1 MKQME
6 HSYKGEEK
14 FLVNDLKTIV
24 SKARS
29 KAFAAVNYSLVERN
43 WRIGKRIVEEEQNG
57 EARAEY
63 GKHIIE
69 VASAALTEEFGKGF
83 SETNLINF
91 KKFFLLF
98 KELEI
103 HQTVSEEFRKQVLH
117 LLPWSHYERLIRVE
131 DKKAREWYAKE
142 AYEQGWSFRTLNR
155 NINTLYYERLLM
167 SKKKQPVVN
176 EMQDKTKAYQ
186 QDKLEYIKSPVVL
199 EFLGLP
205 EDTSLAESKLETAI
219 INNLEKFLMEM
230 GKGYALVARQQ
241 HIRTEENDYYIDLV
255 FYNYLIKSFILVDLK
270 VNRITYQDVG
280 QMDMYLQMY
289 DKMKKGPDDNP
300 TIGIILCTETDSDVA
315 RYSTL
320 AKNDQMFAAKYKLYL
335 PDKEDLRREIERQKE
350 LYLMAHPEETGISV
364 TNGYAQPDSCFMFAY
379 DLEQDKLLWRS
390 ADQSYNSMN
399 FVVKGDVILCG
410 YGFTAEDDYL
420 YQINRNTGE
429 ILDRLELKKM
439 PDLLVEQDGK
449 LYVHTYSYDYVID
462 F

>member
-6 HSYKGEEK
+6 HSYKGGEK

-63 GKHIIE
+63 GKYIIE

-83 SETNLINF
+83 SETNIRTF
-91 KKFFLLF
+91 RKFFLIF
-98 KELEI
+98 RNLEI
-103 HQTVSEEFRKQVLH
+103 QQTVSAESNLPKQQTLSDNLSSH
-117 LLPWSHYERLIRVE
+117 FQKGQTPPAQFKLRLLPWSHYERLIRVE

-142 AYEQGWSFRTLNR
+142 AFEQGWSFRTLNR

-350 LYLMAHPEETGISV
+350 LYLMAHPEE
-364 TNGYAQPDSCFMFAY
+364 N
-379 DLEQDKLLWRS
+379 DK
-390 ADQSYNSMN
+390 
-399 FVVKGDVILCG
+399 
-410 YGFTAEDDYL
+410 E
-420 YQINRNTGE
+420 
-429 ILDRLELKKM
+429 
-439 PDLLVEQDGK
+439 
-449 LYVHTYSYDYVID
+449 
-462 F
+462 

>member
-1 MKQME
+1 MKEPGKKYNDEDNM
-6 HSYKGEEK
+6 
-14 FLVNDLKTIV
+14 LVNDLRSIV

-43 WRIGKRIVEEEQNG
+43 WRIGQRIVEEEQNG
-57 EARAEY
+57 ASRAEY
-63 GKHIIE
+63 GKHVIE

-83 SETNLINF
+83 SKTNIMNF
-91 KKFFLLF
+91 KKFYLKF
-98 KELEI
+98 KELTI
-103 HQTVSEEFRKQVLH
+103 PQTVSEEFKKQKHQTLSDESS
-117 LLPWSHYERLIRVE
+117 LLPPKGQTPPAQFELRFLPWSHYERLIRVE

-142 AYEQGWSFRTLNR
+142 AFEQGWSFRTLNR

-350 LYLMAHPEETGISV
+350 LYLMAHPEE
-364 TNGYAQPDSCFMFAY
+364 N
-379 DLEQDKLLWRS
+379 DK
-390 ADQSYNSMN
+390 
-399 FVVKGDVILCG
+399 
-410 YGFTAEDDYL
+410 E
-420 YQINRNTGE
+420 
-429 ILDRLELKKM
+429 
-439 PDLLVEQDGK
+439 
-449 LYVHTYSYDYVID
+449 
-462 F
+462 

>member
-1 MKQME
+1 MKQPGKKYNDEDNM
-6 HSYKGEEK
+6 
-14 FLVNDLKTIV
+14 LVNDLRSIV

-43 WRIGKRIVEEEQNG
+43 WRIGQRIVEQEQNG
-57 EARAEY
+57 ASRAEY
-63 GKHIIE
+63 GKHVIE
-69 VASAALTEEFGKGF
+69 IASAALTEEFGKGF
-83 SETNLINF
+83 SETNIMNF
-91 KKFFLLF
+91 KKFYLKF
-98 KELEI
+98 KELTI
-103 HQTVSEEFRKQVLH
+103 PQTVSEEFKKQKQQTLSDELSSH
-117 LLPWSHYERLIRVE
+117 FQKGQTPPAQFELRLLPWSHYERLIRVE

-142 AYEQGWSFRTLNR
+142 AFNEGWSYRTLNR

-350 LYLMAHPEETGISV
+350 LYLMAHPEE
-364 TNGYAQPDSCFMFAY
+364 N
-379 DLEQDKLLWRS
+379 DK
-390 ADQSYNSMN
+390 
-399 FVVKGDVILCG
+399 
-410 YGFTAEDDYL
+410 E
-420 YQINRNTGE
+420 
-429 ILDRLELKKM
+429 
-439 PDLLVEQDGK
+439 
-449 LYVHTYSYDYVID
+449 
-462 F
+462 

>member
-63 GKHIIE
+63 GKYIIE

-83 SETNLINF
+83 SETNIRTF
-91 KKFFLLF
+91 RKFFLIF
-98 KELEI
+98 RNLEI
-103 HQTVSEEFRKQVLH
+103 QQTVSAESNLPKQQTLSDNLSSH
-117 LLPWSHYERLIRVE
+117 FQKGQTPPAQFKLRLLPWSHYERLIRVE

-142 AYEQGWSFRTLNR
+142 AFEQGWSFRTLNR

-167 SKKKQPVVN
+167 SKKKRPVVD
-176 EMQDKTKAYQ
+176 EMQDKIKAYQ

-350 LYLMAHPEETGISV
+350 LYLMAHPEE
-364 TNGYAQPDSCFMFAY
+364 N
-379 DLEQDKLLWRS
+379 DK
-390 ADQSYNSMN
+390 
-399 FVVKGDVILCG
+399 
-410 YGFTAEDDYL
+410 E
-420 YQINRNTGE
+420 
-429 ILDRLELKKM
+429 
-439 PDLLVEQDGK
+439 
-449 LYVHTYSYDYVID
+449 
-462 F
+462 

>member
-1 MKQME
+1 MKQLNKKYNDEDNM
-6 HSYKGEEK
+6 
-14 FLVNDLKTIV
+14 LVNDLRSIV

-43 WRIGKRIVEEEQNG
+43 WRIGQRIVEEEQNG
-57 EARAEY
+57 ASRAEY
-63 GKHIIE
+63 GKHVIE
-69 VASAALTEEFGKGF
+69 IASAALTEEFGKGF
-83 SETNLINF
+83 SETNIMNF
-91 KKFFLLF
+91 KKFYLKF
-98 KELEI
+98 KELTI
-103 HQTVSEEFRKQVLH
+103 PQTLSEEFKKQKHQTLSDESSLLPQKGQTQSAQFELR

-142 AYEQGWSFRTLNR
+142 AFEQGWSFRTLNR

-186 QDKLEYIKSPVVL
+186 QDKLEYIKSPVVM

-205 EDTSLAESKLETAI
+205 SDSSLKESKLESAI
-219 INNLEKFLMEM
+219 IDNLEKFLMEM

-300 TIGIILCTETDSDVA
+300 TIGIILCAETDSDVA

-335 PDKEDLRREIERQKE
+335 PNKEDLRREIERQKE
-350 LYLMAHPEETGISV
+350 LYLMAHP
-364 TNGYAQPDSCFMFAY
+364 
-379 DLEQDKLLWRS
+379 DK
-390 ADQSYNSMN
+390 
-399 FVVKGDVILCG
+399 
-410 YGFTAEDDYL
+410 
-420 YQINRNTGE
+420 
-429 ILDRLELKKM
+429 
-439 PDLLVEQDGK
+439 
-449 LYVHTYSYDYVID
+449 
-462 F
+462 

>member
-1 MKQME
+1 MKQLNKKYNDEDNM
-6 HSYKGEEK
+6 
-14 FLVNDLKTIV
+14 LVNDLRSIV

-43 WRIGKRIVEEEQNG
+43 WRIGQRIVEQEQNG
-57 EARAEY
+57 ASRAEY
-63 GKHIIE
+63 GKHVIE
-69 VASAALTEEFGKGF
+69 IASAALTEEFGKGF
-83 SETNLINF
+83 SETNIMNF
-91 KKFFLLF
+91 KKFYLKF
-98 KELEI
+98 KELAI
-103 HQTVSEEFRKQVLH
+103 PQTVSEEFKKQKHQTLSDESSLLTQKDQTQSTQSELR

-142 AYEQGWSFRTLNR
+142 AFEQDWSFRTLNR

-167 SKKKQPVVN
+167 SKKKQPVVD
-176 EMQDKTKAYQ
+176 EMQDKTKPYQ

-320 AKNDQMFAAKYKLYL
+320 ARNDQMFAAKYKLYL

-350 LYLMAHPEETGISV
+350 LYLMAHPEE
-364 TNGYAQPDSCFMFAY
+364 N
-379 DLEQDKLLWRS
+379 DK
-390 ADQSYNSMN
+390 
-399 FVVKGDVILCG
+399 
-410 YGFTAEDDYL
+410 E
-420 YQINRNTGE
+420 
-429 ILDRLELKKM
+429 
-439 PDLLVEQDGK
+439 
-449 LYVHTYSYDYVID
+449 
-462 F
+462 

>member
-1 MKQME
+1 MKQPRKKYNDEDNM
-6 HSYKGEEK
+6 
-14 FLVNDLKTIV
+14 LVNDLRSIV

-43 WRIGKRIVEEEQNG
+43 WRIGQRIVEQEQNG
-57 EARAEY
+57 ASRAEY
-63 GKHIIE
+63 GKHVIE
-69 VASAALTEEFGKGF
+69 IASAALTEEFGKGF
-83 SETNLINF
+83 SYTNIANYKRFYLTFNNLQI
-91 KKFFLLF
+91 L
-98 KELEI
+98 
-103 HQTVSEEFRKQVLH
+103 QTVSEEFNNPIQQTLPAKSSTPHKEDKAESTQSELR

-142 AYEQGWSFRTLNR
+142 AFEQGWSFRTLNR

-335 PDKEDLRREIERQKE
+335 PDKEDLKREIERQKE
-350 LYLMAHPEETGISV
+350 LYLMAHPEE
-364 TNGYAQPDSCFMFAY
+364 N
-379 DLEQDKLLWRS
+379 DK
-390 ADQSYNSMN
+390 
-399 FVVKGDVILCG
+399 
-410 YGFTAEDDYL
+410 E
-420 YQINRNTGE
+420 
-429 ILDRLELKKM
+429 
-439 PDLLVEQDGK
+439 
-449 LYVHTYSYDYVID
+449 
-462 F
+462 

>member
-1 MKQME
+1 MKE
-6 HSYKGEEK
+6 PEK
-14 FLVNDLKTIV
+14 KYNDEDNMLVNDLRSIV

-43 WRIGKRIVEEEQNG
+43 WRIGQRIVEEEQNG
-57 EARAEY
+57 ASRAEY
-63 GKHIIE
+63 GKHVIE
-69 VASAALTEEFGKGF
+69 VASAALTKEFGKGF
-83 SETNLINF
+83 SETNIMNF
-91 KKFFLLF
+91 KKFYLKF
-98 KELEI
+98 KELTI
-103 HQTVSEEFRKQVLH
+103 PQTLSEEFKKQKHQTLSDESSLLPQKGQTQPAQFELR

-142 AYEQGWSFRTLNR
+142 AFEQGWSYRTLNR
-155 NINTLYYERLLM
+155 NINTLYYERLLK
-167 SKKKQPVVN
+167 STKKRPVVD

-241 HIRTEENDYYIDLV
+241 YIRTEENDYYIDLV

-350 LYLMAHPEETGISV
+350 LYLMAHPEE
-364 TNGYAQPDSCFMFAY
+364 N
-379 DLEQDKLLWRS
+379 DK
-390 ADQSYNSMN
+390 
-399 FVVKGDVILCG
+399 
-410 YGFTAEDDYL
+410 E
-420 YQINRNTGE
+420 
-429 ILDRLELKKM
+429 
-439 PDLLVEQDGK
+439 
-449 LYVHTYSYDYVID
+449 
-462 F
+462 

>member
-1 MKQME
+1 MKQPGKKYNDEDNM
-6 HSYKGEEK
+6 
-14 FLVNDLKTIV
+14 LVNDLRSIV

-43 WRIGKRIVEEEQNG
+43 WRIGQRIVEQEQNG
-57 EARAEY
+57 ASRAEY
-63 GKHIIE
+63 GKHVIE
-69 VASAALTEEFGKGF
+69 IASAALTEEFGKGF
-83 SETNLINF
+83 SETNIMNF
-91 KKFFLLF
+91 KKFYLKF
-98 KELEI
+98 KELTI
-103 HQTVSEEFRKQVLH
+103 PQTLSEEFKKQKHQTLSDESSLLPQKGQTQSAQFELR

-142 AYEQGWSFRTLNR
+142 AFEQGWSFRTLNR

-186 QDKLEYIKSPVVL
+186 KDKLEYIKSPVVM

-205 EDTSLAESKLETAI
+205 SDSSLKESKLESAI
-219 INNLEKFLMEM
+219 IDNLEKFLMEM

-300 TIGIILCTETDSDVA
+300 TIGIILCAETDSDVA

-335 PDKEDLRREIERQKE
+335 PDKEDLKREIERQKE
-350 LYLMAHPEETGISV
+350 LYLMAHPEE
-364 TNGYAQPDSCFMFAY
+364 N
-379 DLEQDKLLWRS
+379 DK
-390 ADQSYNSMN
+390 
-399 FVVKGDVILCG
+399 
-410 YGFTAEDDYL
+410 E
-420 YQINRNTGE
+420 
-429 ILDRLELKKM
+429 
-439 PDLLVEQDGK
+439 
-449 LYVHTYSYDYVID
+449 
-462 F
+462 

>member
-1 MKQME
+1 MKEPGKKYNDEDNM
-6 HSYKGEEK
+6 
-14 FLVNDLKTIV
+14 LVNDLRSIV

-43 WRIGKRIVEEEQNG
+43 WRIGQRIVEEEQNG
-57 EARAEY
+57 ASRAEY

-69 VASAALTEEFGKGF
+69 IASAALTEEFGKGF
-83 SETNLINF
+83 SYTNIANYKRFYLTFSDLQILQTLSDEF
-91 KKFFLLF
+91 KKQ
-98 KELEI
+98 K
-103 HQTVSEEFRKQVLH
+103 HQTLSDESSLLPPKGQTPPAQFELRF
-117 LLPWSHYERLIRVE
+117 LPWSHYERLIRVE

-142 AYEQGWSFRTLNR
+142 AFEQGWSFRTLNR

-167 SKKKQPVVN
+167 SKKKRPVVD

-350 LYLMAHPEETGISV
+350 LYLMAHPEE
-364 TNGYAQPDSCFMFAY
+364 N
-379 DLEQDKLLWRS
+379 DK
-390 ADQSYNSMN
+390 
-399 FVVKGDVILCG
+399 
-410 YGFTAEDDYL
+410 E
-420 YQINRNTGE
+420 
-429 ILDRLELKKM
+429 
-439 PDLLVEQDGK
+439 
-449 LYVHTYSYDYVID
+449 
-462 F
+462 

>member
-1 MKQME
+1 MKQPGKKYNDEDNM
-6 HSYKGEEK
+6 
-14 FLVNDLKTIV
+14 LVNDLRSIV

-43 WRIGKRIVEEEQNG
+43 WRIGQRIVEQEQNG
-57 EARAEY
+57 ASRAEY
-63 GKHIIE
+63 GKHVIE
-69 VASAALTEEFGKGF
+69 VASAALTKEFGKGF
-83 SETNLINF
+83 SETNIMNF
-91 KKFFLLF
+91 KKFYLKF
-98 KELEI
+98 KELTI
-103 HQTVSEEFRKQVLH
+103 PQTVSEEFKKQKHQTLSDEFSLLPQKGQTQSAQFELR

-142 AYEQGWSFRTLNR
+142 AFEQGWSFRTLNR

-350 LYLMAHPEETGISV
+350 LYLMALPEE
-364 TNGYAQPDSCFMFAY
+364 N
-379 DLEQDKLLWRS
+379 DK
-390 ADQSYNSMN
+390 
-399 FVVKGDVILCG
+399 
-410 YGFTAEDDYL
+410 E
-420 YQINRNTGE
+420 
-429 ILDRLELKKM
+429 
-439 PDLLVEQDGK
+439 
-449 LYVHTYSYDYVID
+449 
-462 F
+462 

>member
-1 MKQME
+1 MKE
-6 HSYKGEEK
+6 PEK
-14 FLVNDLKTIV
+14 KYDDEDNMLVNDLRSIV

-43 WRIGKRIVEEEQNG
+43 WRIGQRIVEQEQNG
-57 EARAEY
+57 ASRAEY
-63 GKHIIE
+63 GKHVIE

-83 SETNLINF
+83 SYTNIANYKRFYLTFNNLQI
-91 KKFFLLF
+91 L
-98 KELEI
+98 
-103 HQTVSEEFRKQVLH
+103 QTVSEEFNNPIQQTLPAKSSAPHKEDKAESAQSELR

-142 AYEQGWSFRTLNR
+142 AFEQGWSFRTLNR

-350 LYLMAHPEETGISV
+350 LYLMAHPEE
-364 TNGYAQPDSCFMFAY
+364 N
-379 DLEQDKLLWRS
+379 DK
-390 ADQSYNSMN
+390 
-399 FVVKGDVILCG
+399 
-410 YGFTAEDDYL
+410 E
-420 YQINRNTGE
+420 
-429 ILDRLELKKM
+429 
-439 PDLLVEQDGK
+439 
-449 LYVHTYSYDYVID
+449 
-462 F
+462 

>member
-1 MKQME
+1 MKEPSKKYNDEDNM
-6 HSYKGEEK
+6 
-14 FLVNDLKTIV
+14 LVNDLRSIV

-43 WRIGKRIVEEEQNG
+43 WRIGQRIVEQEQNG
-57 EARAEY
+57 ASRAEY
-63 GKHIIE
+63 GKHVIE
-69 VASAALTEEFGKGF
+69 IASAALTEEFGKGF
-83 SETNLINF
+83 SETNIMNF
-91 KKFFLLF
+91 KKFYLKF
-98 KELEI
+98 KELTI
-103 HQTVSEEFRKQVLH
+103 PQTLSEEFKKQKHQTLSDESSLLPQKGQTQPAQFELR

-142 AYEQGWSFRTLNR
+142 AFNEGWSYRTLNR

-167 SKKKQPVVN
+167 STKKQPVVD

-205 EDTSLAESKLETAI
+205 EDTFLAESKLETAI

-350 LYLMAHPEETGISV
+350 LYLMAHPEE
-364 TNGYAQPDSCFMFAY
+364 N
-379 DLEQDKLLWRS
+379 DK
-390 ADQSYNSMN
+390 
-399 FVVKGDVILCG
+399 
-410 YGFTAEDDYL
+410 E
-420 YQINRNTGE
+420 
-429 ILDRLELKKM
+429 
-439 PDLLVEQDGK
+439 
-449 LYVHTYSYDYVID
+449 
-462 F
+462 

>member
-1 MKQME
+1 MKEPGKKYNDEDNM
-6 HSYKGEEK
+6 
-14 FLVNDLKTIV
+14 LVNDLRSIV

-43 WRIGKRIVEEEQNG
+43 WRIGQRIVEEEQNG
-57 EARAEY
+57 ASRAEY
-63 GKHIIE
+63 GKHVIE
-69 VASAALTEEFGKGF
+69 VASAALTKEFGKGF
-83 SETNLINF
+83 SETNIMNF
-91 KKFFLLF
+91 KKFYLKF
-98 KELEI
+98 KELTI
-103 HQTVSEEFRKQVLH
+103 PQTLSEEFKKQKHQTLSDESSLLPQKGQTQPAQFELR

-142 AYEQGWSFRTLNR
+142 AFEQGWSYRTLNR

-167 SKKKQPVVN
+167 STKKQPVVD

-300 TIGIILCTETDSDVA
+300 TIGIILCSETDSDVA

-350 LYLMAHPEETGISV
+350 LYLMAHPEE
-364 TNGYAQPDSCFMFAY
+364 N
-379 DLEQDKLLWRS
+379 DK
-390 ADQSYNSMN
+390 
-399 FVVKGDVILCG
+399 
-410 YGFTAEDDYL
+410 E
-420 YQINRNTGE
+420 
-429 ILDRLELKKM
+429 
-439 PDLLVEQDGK
+439 
-449 LYVHTYSYDYVID
+449 
-462 F
+462 

>member
-1 MKQME
+1 MKQPGKKYNDE
-6 HSYKGEEK
+6 DNI
-14 FLVNDLKTIV
+14 LVNDLRSIV

-43 WRIGKRIVEEEQNG
+43 WRIGQRIVEQEQNG
-57 EARAEY
+57 ASRAEY
-63 GKHIIE
+63 GKHVIE
-69 VASAALTEEFGKGF
+69 VASAALTKEFGKGF
-83 SETNLINF
+83 SETNITNF
-91 KKFFLLF
+91 KKFYLKFN
-98 KELEI
+98 ELAI
-103 HQTVSEEFRKQVLH
+103 PQTVSEEFKKQKQQTQSDESSLLPQKGQAASAQFELR

-142 AYEQGWSFRTLNR
+142 TFEQGWSFRTLNR

-167 SKKKQPVVN
+167 SKKKQPVVD
-176 EMQDKTKAYQ
+176 EMQDKTKIYQ
-186 QDKLEYIKSPVVL
+186 QDKLEYIKTPVVL

-289 DKMKKGPDDNP
+289 DKMRKGPDDNP

-350 LYLMAHPEETGISV
+350 LYLMAHPEE
-364 TNGYAQPDSCFMFAY
+364 N
-379 DLEQDKLLWRS
+379 DK
-390 ADQSYNSMN
+390 
-399 FVVKGDVILCG
+399 
-410 YGFTAEDDYL
+410 E
-420 YQINRNTGE
+420 
-429 ILDRLELKKM
+429 
-439 PDLLVEQDGK
+439 
-449 LYVHTYSYDYVID
+449 
-462 F
+462 

>member
-1 MKQME
+1 MKEPGKKYNDEDNM
-6 HSYKGEEK
+6 
-14 FLVNDLKTIV
+14 LVNDLRSIV

-43 WRIGKRIVEEEQNG
+43 WRIGQRIVEEEQNG
-57 EARAEY
+57 ASRAEY
-63 GKHIIE
+63 GKHVIE
-69 VASAALTEEFGKGF
+69 VASAALTKEFGKGF
-83 SETNLINF
+83 SETNIMNF
-91 KKFFLLF
+91 KKFYLKF
-98 KELEI
+98 KELTI
-103 HQTVSEEFRKQVLH
+103 PQTLSEEFKKQKHQTLSDESSLLPPKGQTPSAQFELH

-131 DKKAREWYAKE
+131 DKKAREWYTKE
-142 AYEQGWSFRTLNR
+142 AFEQGWSFRTLNR

-167 SKKKQPVVN
+167 STKKQPVVD

-350 LYLMAHPEETGISV
+350 LYLMAHPEE
-364 TNGYAQPDSCFMFAY
+364 N
-379 DLEQDKLLWRS
+379 EK
-390 ADQSYNSMN
+390 
-399 FVVKGDVILCG
+399 
-410 YGFTAEDDYL
+410 E
-420 YQINRNTGE
+420 
-429 ILDRLELKKM
+429 
-439 PDLLVEQDGK
+439 
-449 LYVHTYSYDYVID
+449 
-462 F
+462 

>member
-1 MKQME
+1 MKEPGKKYNDEDNM
-6 HSYKGEEK
+6 
-14 FLVNDLKTIV
+14 LVNDLHSIV

-43 WRIGKRIVEEEQNG
+43 WRIGQRIVEEEQNG
-57 EARAEY
+57 ASRAEY
-63 GKHIIE
+63 GKHVIE
-69 VASAALTEEFGKGF
+69 VASAALTKEFGKGF
-83 SETNLINF
+83 SETNIMNF
-91 KKFFLLF
+91 KKFYLKF
-98 KELEI
+98 KELTI
-103 HQTVSEEFRKQVLH
+103 PQTLSEEFKKQKHQTLSDESSLLPQKGQTQPAQFELR

-142 AYEQGWSFRTLNR
+142 AFEQGWSYRTLNR

-167 SKKKQPVVN
+167 STKKQPVVD

-350 LYLMAHPEETGISV
+350 LYLMAHPEE
-364 TNGYAQPDSCFMFAY
+364 N
-379 DLEQDKLLWRS
+379 DK
-390 ADQSYNSMN
+390 
-399 FVVKGDVILCG
+399 
-410 YGFTAEDDYL
+410 E
-420 YQINRNTGE
+420 
-429 ILDRLELKKM
+429 
-439 PDLLVEQDGK
+439 
-449 LYVHTYSYDYVID
+449 
-462 F
+462 

>member
-1 MKQME
+1 MKEPGKKYNDEDNM
-6 HSYKGEEK
+6 
-14 FLVNDLKTIV
+14 LVNDLRSIV

-43 WRIGKRIVEEEQNG
+43 WRIGQRIVEQEQNG
-57 EARAEY
+57 ASRAEY
-63 GKHIIE
+63 GKHVIE

-83 SETNLINF
+83 SKTNIMNF
-91 KKFFLLF
+91 KKFYLKF
-98 KELEI
+98 KELTI
-103 HQTVSEEFRKQVLH
+103 PQTLSEEFKKQKHQTLSDESS
-117 LLPWSHYERLIRVE
+117 LLPQKGQTQPAQFELRFLPWSHYERLIRVE

-142 AYEQGWSFRTLNR
+142 AFNEGWSYRTLNR

-167 SKKKQPVVN
+167 STKKQPVVD

-350 LYLMAHPEETGISV
+350 LYLMAHPEE
-364 TNGYAQPDSCFMFAY
+364 N
-379 DLEQDKLLWRS
+379 DK
-390 ADQSYNSMN
+390 
-399 FVVKGDVILCG
+399 
-410 YGFTAEDDYL
+410 E
-420 YQINRNTGE
+420 
-429 ILDRLELKKM
+429 
-439 PDLLVEQDGK
+439 
-449 LYVHTYSYDYVID
+449 
-462 F
+462 

>member
-1 MKQME
+1 MKQPRKKYNDEDNM
-6 HSYKGEEK
+6 
-14 FLVNDLKTIV
+14 LVNDLRSIV

-43 WRIGKRIVEEEQNG
+43 WRIGQRIVEQEQNG
-57 EARAEY
+57 ASRAEY
-63 GKHIIE
+63 GKHVIE
-69 VASAALTEEFGKGF
+69 IASAALTEEFGKGF
-83 SETNLINF
+83 SETNIMNF
-91 KKFFLLF
+91 KKFYLKF
-98 KELEI
+98 KELTI
-103 HQTVSEEFRKQVLH
+103 PQTLSEEFKKQKHQTLSDESSLLPQKGQTQSAQFELR

-142 AYEQGWSFRTLNR
+142 AFEQGWSFRTLNR
-155 NINTLYYERLLM
+155 NINTLYYERLLI

-205 EDTSLAESKLETAI
+205 EDTFLAESKLETAI

-300 TIGIILCTETDSDVA
+300 TIDIILCTETDSDVA

-335 PDKEDLRREIERQKE
+335 PDKEDLKREIERQKE
-350 LYLMAHPEETGISV
+350 LYLMAHPEE
-364 TNGYAQPDSCFMFAY
+364 N
-379 DLEQDKLLWRS
+379 DK
-390 ADQSYNSMN
+390 
-399 FVVKGDVILCG
+399 
-410 YGFTAEDDYL
+410 E
-420 YQINRNTGE
+420 
-429 ILDRLELKKM
+429 
-439 PDLLVEQDGK
+439 
-449 LYVHTYSYDYVID
+449 
-462 F
+462 

>member
-1 MKQME
+1 MKQPHKKYNDEDNM
-6 HSYKGEEK
+6 
-14 FLVNDLKTIV
+14 LVNDLRSIV

-43 WRIGKRIVEEEQNG
+43 WRIGQRIVEQEQNG
-57 EARAEY
+57 ASRAEY
-63 GKHIIE
+63 GKHVIE

-83 SETNLINF
+83 SYTNIANYKRFYLTFNNLQI
-91 KKFFLLF
+91 L
-98 KELEI
+98 
-103 HQTVSEEFRKQVLH
+103 QTVSEEFKKQKHQTLSDESSLLPQKGLTQSVQSELR

-131 DKKAREWYAKE
+131 DRKAREWYAKE
-142 AYEQGWSFRTLNR
+142 AFEQGWSFRTLNR

-167 SKKKQPVVN
+167 SKKKQPVVD

-289 DKMKKGPDDNP
+289 DKMKKGLDDNP
-300 TIGIILCTETDSDVA
+300 TIGIILCAETDSDVA

-335 PDKEDLRREIERQKE
+335 PNEEDLRREIERQKE
-350 LYLMAHPEETGISV
+350 LYLMAHP
-364 TNGYAQPDSCFMFAY
+364 
-379 DLEQDKLLWRS
+379 DK
-390 ADQSYNSMN
+390 
-399 FVVKGDVILCG
+399 
-410 YGFTAEDDYL
+410 
-420 YQINRNTGE
+420 
-429 ILDRLELKKM
+429 
-439 PDLLVEQDGK
+439 
-449 LYVHTYSYDYVID
+449 
-462 F
+462 

>member
-1 MKQME
+1 MKQPGKKYNDEDNM
-6 HSYKGEEK
+6 
-14 FLVNDLKTIV
+14 LVNDLRSIV

-43 WRIGKRIVEEEQNG
+43 WRIGQRIVEQEQNG
-57 EARAEY
+57 ASRAEY
-63 GKHIIE
+63 GKHVIE
-69 VASAALTEEFGKGF
+69 IASAALTEEFGKGF
-83 SETNLINF
+83 SYTNIANYKRFYLTFNNLQI
-91 KKFFLLF
+91 L
-98 KELEI
+98 
-103 HQTVSEEFRKQVLH
+103 QTVSEEFNNPIQQTPPAKSSAPHKEDKAESAQSELRF
-117 LLPWSHYERLIRVE
+117 LPWSHYERLIRVE
-131 DKKAREWYAKE
+131 DKQAREWYAKE
-142 AYEQGWSFRTLNR
+142 AFNEGWSYRTLNR

-350 LYLMAHPEETGISV
+350 LYLMAHPEE
-364 TNGYAQPDSCFMFAY
+364 N
-379 DLEQDKLLWRS
+379 DK
-390 ADQSYNSMN
+390 
-399 FVVKGDVILCG
+399 
-410 YGFTAEDDYL
+410 E
-420 YQINRNTGE
+420 
-429 ILDRLELKKM
+429 
-439 PDLLVEQDGK
+439 
-449 LYVHTYSYDYVID
+449 
-462 F
+462 

>member
-1 MKQME
+1 MKQLNKKYNDEDNM
-6 HSYKGEEK
+6 
-14 FLVNDLKTIV
+14 LVNDLRSIV

-29 KAFAAVNYSLVERN
+29 KAFAAVNYSLVKRN
-43 WRIGKRIVEEEQNG
+43 WRIGQRIVEQEQNG
-57 EARAEY
+57 ASRAEY
-63 GKHIIE
+63 GKHVIE
-69 VASAALTEEFGKGF
+69 IASAALTEEFGKGF
-83 SETNLINF
+83 SETNIMNF
-91 KKFFLLF
+91 KKFYLKF
-98 KELEI
+98 KELTI
-103 HQTVSEEFRKQVLH
+103 PQTLSEEFKKQKHQTLSDEFSLLPQKGQTQSAQFELR

-142 AYEQGWSFRTLNR
+142 AFEQGWSFRTLNR

-176 EMQDKTKAYQ
+176 EMQDKTMAFQ

-350 LYLMAHPEETGISV
+350 LYLMAHPEE
-364 TNGYAQPDSCFMFAY
+364 N
-379 DLEQDKLLWRS
+379 DK
-390 ADQSYNSMN
+390 
-399 FVVKGDVILCG
+399 
-410 YGFTAEDDYL
+410 E
-420 YQINRNTGE
+420 
-429 ILDRLELKKM
+429 
-439 PDLLVEQDGK
+439 
-449 LYVHTYSYDYVID
+449 
-462 F
+462 

>member
-1 MKQME
+1 MKQPGKKYNDEDNM
-6 HSYKGEEK
+6 
-14 FLVNDLKTIV
+14 LVNDLRSIV

-43 WRIGKRIVEEEQNG
+43 WRIGQRIVEQEQNG
-57 EARAEY
+57 ASRAEY
-63 GKHIIE
+63 GKHVIE
-69 VASAALTEEFGKGF
+69 IASAALTEEFGKGF
-83 SETNLINF
+83 SETNIMNF
-91 KKFFLLF
+91 KKFYLKF
-98 KELEI
+98 KELTI
-103 HQTVSEEFRKQVLH
+103 PQTVSEEFKKQKHQTLSDEFSLLPQKGQTQSAQFELR

-142 AYEQGWSFRTLNR
+142 AFEQGWSFRTLNR

-350 LYLMAHPEETGISV
+350 LYLMAHPEE
-364 TNGYAQPDSCFMFAY
+364 N
-379 DLEQDKLLWRS
+379 DK
-390 ADQSYNSMN
+390 
-399 FVVKGDVILCG
+399 
-410 YGFTAEDDYL
+410 E
-420 YQINRNTGE
+420 
-429 ILDRLELKKM
+429 
-439 PDLLVEQDGK
+439 
-449 LYVHTYSYDYVID
+449 
-462 F
+462 

>member
-1 MKQME
+1 MKQPRKKYNDEDNM
-6 HSYKGEEK
+6 
-14 FLVNDLKTIV
+14 LVNDLRSIV

-43 WRIGKRIVEEEQNG
+43 WRIGQRIVEQEQNG
-57 EARAEY
+57 ASRAEY
-63 GKHIIE
+63 GKHVIE
-69 VASAALTEEFGKGF
+69 IASAALTEEFGKGF
-83 SETNLINF
+83 SETNIMNF
-91 KKFFLLF
+91 KKFYLKF
-98 KELEI
+98 KELTI
-103 HQTVSEEFRKQVLH
+103 PQTVSEEFKKQKHQTLSDESSLLPQKGQTQSAQFELR

-142 AYEQGWSFRTLNR
+142 AFEQGWSFRTLNR

-167 SKKKQPVVN
+167 SKKKRPVVD

-300 TIGIILCTETDSDVA
+300 TIGIILCSETDSDVA

-350 LYLMAHPEETGISV
+350 LYLMAHPEE
-364 TNGYAQPDSCFMFAY
+364 N
-379 DLEQDKLLWRS
+379 DK
-390 ADQSYNSMN
+390 
-399 FVVKGDVILCG
+399 
-410 YGFTAEDDYL
+410 E
-420 YQINRNTGE
+420 
-429 ILDRLELKKM
+429 
-439 PDLLVEQDGK
+439 
-449 LYVHTYSYDYVID
+449 
-462 F
+462 

>member
-1 MKQME
+1 MKEPGKKYNDEDNM
-6 HSYKGEEK
+6 
-14 FLVNDLKTIV
+14 LVNDLRSIV

-43 WRIGKRIVEEEQNG
+43 WRIGQRIVEEEQNG
-57 EARAEY
+57 ASRAEY
-63 GKHIIE
+63 GKHVIE
-69 VASAALTEEFGKGF
+69 VASAALTKEFGKGF
-83 SETNLINF
+83 SETNIMNF
-91 KKFFLLF
+91 KKFYLKF
-98 KELEI
+98 KELTI
-103 HQTVSEEFRKQVLH
+103 PQTLSEEFKKQKHQTLSDESSLLPQKGQTQPAQFELR

-142 AYEQGWSFRTLNR
+142 AFEQGWSFRTLNR

-167 SKKKQPVVN
+167 STKKQPVVD

-186 QDKLEYIKSPVVL
+186 QNKLEYIKSPVVL

-350 LYLMAHPEETGISV
+350 LYLMAHPEE
-364 TNGYAQPDSCFMFAY
+364 N
-379 DLEQDKLLWRS
+379 DK
-390 ADQSYNSMN
+390 
-399 FVVKGDVILCG
+399 
-410 YGFTAEDDYL
+410 E
-420 YQINRNTGE
+420 
-429 ILDRLELKKM
+429 
-439 PDLLVEQDGK
+439 
-449 LYVHTYSYDYVID
+449 
-462 F
+462 

>member
-1 MKQME
+1 MKEPGKKYNDEDNM
-6 HSYKGEEK
+6 
-14 FLVNDLKTIV
+14 LVNDLRSIV

-43 WRIGKRIVEEEQNG
+43 WRIGRRIVEQEQNG
-57 EARAEY
+57 ASRAEY
-63 GKHIIE
+63 GKHVIE
-69 VASAALTEEFGKGF
+69 VASAALTKEFGKGF
-83 SETNLINF
+83 SETNIMNF
-91 KKFFLLF
+91 KKFYLKF
-98 KELEI
+98 KELTI
-103 HQTVSEEFRKQVLH
+103 PQTLSEEFKKQKHQTLSDESSLLPQKGQTQPAQFELR

-142 AYEQGWSFRTLNR
+142 AFNEGWSYRTLNR

-167 SKKKQPVVN
+167 STKKQPVVD

-350 LYLMAHPEETGISV
+350 LYLMAHPEE
-364 TNGYAQPDSCFMFAY
+364 N
-379 DLEQDKLLWRS
+379 DK
-390 ADQSYNSMN
+390 
-399 FVVKGDVILCG
+399 
-410 YGFTAEDDYL
+410 E
-420 YQINRNTGE
+420 
-429 ILDRLELKKM
+429 
-439 PDLLVEQDGK
+439 
-449 LYVHTYSYDYVID
+449 
-462 F
+462 

>member
-1 MKQME
+1 MKQPRKKYNDEDNM
-6 HSYKGEEK
+6 
-14 FLVNDLKTIV
+14 LVNDLRSIV

-43 WRIGKRIVEEEQNG
+43 WRIGQRIVEQEQNG
-57 EARAEY
+57 ASRAEY
-63 GKHIIE
+63 GKHVIE
-69 VASAALTEEFGKGF
+69 IASAALTKEFGKGF
-83 SETNLINF
+83 SETNIMNF
-91 KKFFLLF
+91 KKFYLKF
-98 KELEI
+98 KELTI
-103 HQTVSEEFRKQVLH
+103 PQTLSEEFKKQKHQTLSDESSLLPQKDQTQSTQSELR

-142 AYEQGWSFRTLNR
+142 AFEQGWSFRTLNR

-350 LYLMAHPEETGISV
+350 LYLMTHPEE
-364 TNGYAQPDSCFMFAY
+364 N
-379 DLEQDKLLWRS
+379 EK
-390 ADQSYNSMN
+390 
-399 FVVKGDVILCG
+399 
-410 YGFTAEDDYL
+410 E
-420 YQINRNTGE
+420 
-429 ILDRLELKKM
+429 
-439 PDLLVEQDGK
+439 
-449 LYVHTYSYDYVID
+449 
-462 F
+462 

>member
-83 SETNLINF
+83 SETNIRTF
-91 KKFFLLF
+91 RKFFLIF
-98 KELEI
+98 RNLEI
-103 HQTVSEEFRKQVLH
+103 QQTVSAESNLPKQQTLSDNLSSH
-117 LLPWSHYERLIRVE
+117 FQKGQTPPAQFKLRLLPWSHYERLIRIE
-131 DKKAREWYAKE
+131 DKRARDWYAKE
-142 AYEQGWSFRTLNR
+142 AFEQGWSYRTLSR
-155 NINTLYYERLLM
+155 NINTLYYEHLLM
-167 SKKKQPVVN
+167 SKDKAPVEKEMKEKTN
-176 EMQDKTKAYQ
+176 EFQ
-186 QDKLEYIKSPVVL
+186 QDKLEYIKSPVVM

-205 EDTSLAESKLETAI
+205 SDSSLKESKLESAI
-219 INNLEKFLMEM
+219 IDNLEKFLMEM

-350 LYLMAHPEETGISV
+350 LYLTAHPEE
-364 TNGYAQPDSCFMFAY
+364 N
-379 DLEQDKLLWRS
+379 DK
-390 ADQSYNSMN
+390 
-399 FVVKGDVILCG
+399 
-410 YGFTAEDDYL
+410 E
-420 YQINRNTGE
+420 
-429 ILDRLELKKM
+429 
-439 PDLLVEQDGK
+439 
-449 LYVHTYSYDYVID
+449 
-462 F
+462 

>member
-1 MKQME
+1 MKE
-6 HSYKGEEK
+6 PEK
-14 FLVNDLKTIV
+14 KYNDEDNMLVNDLRSIV

-43 WRIGKRIVEEEQNG
+43 WRIGQRIVEQEQNG
-57 EARAEY
+57 ASRAEY
-63 GKHIIE
+63 GKHVIE

-83 SETNLINF
+83 SETNIMNF
-91 KKFFLLF
+91 KKFYLKF
-98 KELEI
+98 KELTI
-103 HQTVSEEFRKQVLH
+103 PQTLSEEFKKQKHQTLSDESSLLPQKGQTPPAQFELR

-142 AYEQGWSFRTLNR
+142 AFEQGWSFRTLNR

-350 LYLMAHPEETGISV
+350 LYLMAHPEE
-364 TNGYAQPDSCFMFAY
+364 N
-379 DLEQDKLLWRS
+379 DK
-390 ADQSYNSMN
+390 
-399 FVVKGDVILCG
+399 
-410 YGFTAEDDYL
+410 E
-420 YQINRNTGE
+420 
-429 ILDRLELKKM
+429 
-439 PDLLVEQDGK
+439 
-449 LYVHTYSYDYVID
+449 
-462 F
+462 

>member
-1 MKQME
+1 MKEPGKKYNDEDNM
-6 HSYKGEEK
+6 
-14 FLVNDLKTIV
+14 LVNDLRSIV

-43 WRIGKRIVEEEQNG
+43 WRIGQRIVEEEQNG
-57 EARAEY
+57 ASRAEY
-63 GKHIIE
+63 GKHVIE
-69 VASAALTEEFGKGF
+69 VASAALTKEFGKGF
-83 SETNLINF
+83 SETNIMNF
-91 KKFFLLF
+91 KKFYLKF
-98 KELEI
+98 KELTI
-103 HQTVSEEFRKQVLH
+103 PQTLSEEFKKQKQQTLSDELSSH
-117 LLPWSHYERLIRVE
+117 FQKGQTQPAQFELRLLPWSHYERLIRVE

-142 AYEQGWSFRTLNR
+142 AFNEGWSYRTLNR

-167 SKKKQPVVN
+167 STKKQPVVD

-350 LYLMAHPEETGISV
+350 LYLMAHPEE
-364 TNGYAQPDSCFMFAY
+364 N
-379 DLEQDKLLWRS
+379 DK
-390 ADQSYNSMN
+390 
-399 FVVKGDVILCG
+399 
-410 YGFTAEDDYL
+410 E
-420 YQINRNTGE
+420 
-429 ILDRLELKKM
+429 
-439 PDLLVEQDGK
+439 
-449 LYVHTYSYDYVID
+449 
-462 F
+462 

>member
-1 MKQME
+1 MKEPGKKYNDEDNM
-6 HSYKGEEK
+6 
-14 FLVNDLKTIV
+14 LVNDLRSIV

-43 WRIGKRIVEEEQNG
+43 WRIGQRIVEQEQNG
-57 EARAEY
+57 ASRAEY
-63 GKHIIE
+63 GKHVIE
-69 VASAALTEEFGKGF
+69 IASAALTEEFGKGF
-83 SETNLINF
+83 SETNIMNF
-91 KKFFLLF
+91 KKFYLKF
-98 KELEI
+98 KELTI
-103 HQTVSEEFRKQVLH
+103 PQTLSEEFKKQKHQTLSDEFSLLPQKGQTQSAQFELR

-142 AYEQGWSFRTLNR
+142 AFEQGWSYRTLNR

-350 LYLMAHPEETGISV
+350 LYLMAHPEE
-364 TNGYAQPDSCFMFAY
+364 N
-379 DLEQDKLLWRS
+379 DK
-390 ADQSYNSMN
+390 
-399 FVVKGDVILCG
+399 
-410 YGFTAEDDYL
+410 E
-420 YQINRNTGE
+420 
-429 ILDRLELKKM
+429 
-439 PDLLVEQDGK
+439 
-449 LYVHTYSYDYVID
+449 
-462 F
+462 